1 MFIKASFVELNKT
14 KHKKAVKTMKGGA
27 SASASH
33 QSRKSAASAVQPG
46 VQPTEI
52 DYPPYHPRTPT
63 PSVLRN
69 GIHINDFYSSSPYNC
84 ITSYSDHA
92 PIVYEINPF
101 VKIITWNVGNFGNE
115 EYGNGQNI
123 TYNHKF
129 NLQRRE
135 KVDEYIL
142 RLMNIVSAMSVL
154 INNNKTQKGNP
165 SNPSNPS
172 NPPFLF
178 CQELPQMNHG
188 GSKADKSHQPML
200 IEIFIK
206 LLEKHK
212 LKLIGF
218 RDYECGLICDID
230 APDILTYHDD
240 LTQNSPDQRYSY
252 FSTSDQNTYYVNM
265 HVAYKSNL
273 EQDIIACIIEI
284 KRKSPHVA
292 RIFFLGDL
300 NRSLLH
306 QNFDNLKRQN
316 NFVIYT
322 TPGNDGYSL
331 ADNKGNKN
339 EHNVDGVLQVLFL

>member
-1 MFIKASFVELNKT
+1 MRTYTKLNKT

-33 QSRKSAASAVQPG
+33 QSRKSAASARQPG

-52 DYPPYHPRTPT
+52 DYPPYHPRP
-63 PSVLRN
+63 PKPIPSSVLRN
-69 GIHINDFYSSSPYNC
+69 GIHIDDFFSPSPYNC

-101 VKIITWNVGNFGNE
+101 VNIITWNVGNFGNE

-142 RLMNIVSAMSVL
+142 RLMNIVSAMSDL
-154 INNNKTQKGNP
+154 INNNKTQKG
-165 SNPSNPS
+165 

-178 CQELPQMNHG
+178 CQELPQMEHG
-188 GSKADKSHQPML
+188 GPNADRTHQPML
-200 IEIFIK
+200 IEIFNK

-218 RDYECGLICDID
+218 RDYECGLICDIY

-240 LTQNSPDQRYSY
+240 LTQKSRDQRYSY
-252 FSTSDQNTYYVNM
+252 FSTQNQETYYVNM

-273 EQDIIACIIEI
+273 EGEINTCIDEI
-284 KRKSPHVA
+284 KMVSPNLE

-306 QNFDNLKRQN
+306 QQFDTLRSN

-322 TPGNDGYSL
+322 TLGNQAYSL
-331 ADNKGNKN
+331 ADNQGTKN
-339 EHNVDGVLQVLFL
+339 DHNVDGVLQVLF

>member
-1 MFIKASFVELNKT
+1 MRTYTKLNKT

-33 QSRKSAASAVQPG
+33 QSRKSAASAEQPG

-52 DYPPYHPRTPT
+52 YYPPYIPRTPTPT

-135 KVDEYIL
+135 EVDEYIL
-142 RLMNIVSAMSVL
+142 RLMNIVSAMSDL
-154 INNNKTQKGNP
+154 INNNKTQKGNY
-165 SNPSNPS
+165 
-172 NPPFLF
+172 PPFLF

-188 GSKADKSHQPML
+188 GPKADKSHQPML
-200 IEIFIK
+200 IEIFNK

-240 LTQNSPDQRYSY
+240 LTQNSREQRYSY

-265 HVAYKSNL
+265 HVAYNSDL
-273 EQDIIACIIEI
+273 EQDIIKCISKII
-284 KRKSPHVA
+284 SKSPGIKIK

-306 QNFDNLKRQN
+306 QNFDKLKMQN

-322 TPGNDGYSL
+322 TPGNTGYSL
-331 ADNKGNKN
+331 ADNQGTQN